1 MSLRVACITLSNNF
15 WLLKRLNYLL
25 ILYPNLVFLL
35 FLIERDFSRE
45 NQVGLIFQSK
55 VSPDV
60 HIDFFYL
67 VILQRLTFIQNNVF
81 VLPVLLDKLW
91 PKLDVEVSLN

>member
-45 NQVGLIFQSK
+45 NQVGLLFQSEM
-55 VSPDV
+55 SPDV
-60 HIDFFYL
+60 HVDFLDL
-67 VILQRLTFIQNNVF
+67 VILQWLTLVQNNVF
-81 VLPVLLDKLW
+81 VLAVLFDKLW